1 MYNEHFKLPIY
12 YNDKKVKLKQN
23 IIDDLELVKT
33 VDSSCNSI
41 YSYYVNNSNELST
54 NVINQIS
61 EYYTTDT
68 DFLKDNQTLFKT
80 YNKSSDANITKYSD
94 YTNILSVWNNIKSNT
109 EFKEKYHYITWSIF
123 NFLNTSDIFLQ
134 WLTIANISSPFIS
147 LIMPIIMMIIPLI
160 FLKLRGVNISIN
172 QYINILKCIPQS
184 NNIMTLCSSGNIHDK
199 IYPCVSIGFYIFSF
213 YQNIFCPI

>member
-23 IIDDLELVKT
+23 IIDNLELVKT

-109 EFKEKYHYITWSIF
+109 EFKEKYHYITWSMF

-134 WLTIANISSPFIS
+134 WLTIANMSSPFIS

-172 QYINILKCIPQS
+172 QYVNILKCIPQS

-199 IYPCVSIGFYIFSF
+199 IYPCVSIGFYIFILSK
-213 YQNIFCPI
+213 YYAQY